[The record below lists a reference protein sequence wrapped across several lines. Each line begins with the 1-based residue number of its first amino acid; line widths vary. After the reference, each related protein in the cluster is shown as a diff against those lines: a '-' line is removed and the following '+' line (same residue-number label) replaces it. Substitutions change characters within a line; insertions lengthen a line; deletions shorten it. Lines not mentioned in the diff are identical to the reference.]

1 MDKVIATFY
10 NRIELIKKIPIDVIP
25 KKIEFILSTD
35 ESATQDE
42 ISLAHQ
48 YCCPL
53 CINRSITSDIYPNN
67 TCYICNR
74 KCCNYCS
81 MIEFSRYVCKSK
93 SCMVIN
99 RFNKQEISIEQ
110 LNDKTRDISYDNF
123 IQWLVLQSKRERQ
136 LGSLRALLL
145 IDALYASIINISLK
159 QDNNTSSY
167 FITSHIKPENI
178 EINKRFME
186 IKNREVIFIL
196 LPDKTLSQ
204 MTFVGD
210 EKVSHTIEYL
220 ILHYI
225 VGLPQGKIVL
235 HFNNVR
241 LEPTHYLSDYNI
253 QIGDIL
259 RLSYE
264 LKGGFKRHS
273 RLNGIHKLK
282 KSKKQNN
289 LLL

>member
-10 NRIELIKKIPIDVIP
+10 NRIELIKKIPIEIIP

-53 CINRSITSDIYPNN
+53 CINRSISSDIYSNN

-93 SCMVIN
+93 SCYIMN
-99 RFNKQEISIEQ
+99 RFNKQEISIDQ
-110 LNDKTRDISYDNF
+110 LYDKTRDISYDNF

-136 LGSLRALLL
+136 LGPLRALLL

-159 QDNNTSSY
+159 QNIDTTSY

-186 IKNREVIFIL
+186 IKKREVIFIV

-220 ILHYI
+220 LLHYI
-225 VGLPQGKIVL
+225 IGLPRGKIVL
-235 HFNNVR
+235 HFNNIR
-241 LEPTHYLSDYNI
+241 LEPNHYLSDYDI

-259 RLSYE
+259 RVSYE
-264 LKGGFKRHS
+264 LKGGLKRHS

-282 KSKKQNN
+282 KSKKTK
-289 LLL
+289 